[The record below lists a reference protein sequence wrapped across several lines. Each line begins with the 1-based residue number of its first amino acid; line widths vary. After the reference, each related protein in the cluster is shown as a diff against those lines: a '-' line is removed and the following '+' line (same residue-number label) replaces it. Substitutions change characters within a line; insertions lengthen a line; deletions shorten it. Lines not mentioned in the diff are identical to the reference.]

1 MGAAKRG
8 PFNDVTTKAK
18 STAPD
23 GRATATKRGAATMDA
38 HGQGPYRPTRTASK
52 APSTILLAAT
62 VVVVLGLVIAPAG
75 EALPGVMPR
84 TEDAV
89 VTAPDAERDQ
99 FFGTAVAVEDGTL
112 AVSRLGW
119 HPVTYLFERTEGGWA
134 HVQTLNFSSD
144 ELTIDGD
151 TLVAAASWRVVHVL
165 TRGPSGW
172 TPQATLTP
180 PDPDDPGIFG
190 REVGLEGDTLLG
202 GAVHVYVRTGS
213 SWSLETTLAPPDAED
228 GDGFGYAVAFDGAT
242 AVVGD
247 PWRDF
252 AGVGY
257 TPSAGSVHIFDPAD
271 GWSHQQRIDP
281 VAYRPFGFFGQ
292 AVAVEGDTLLIGERG
307 AAWAFARSGGAWS
320 QDGPLVP
327 LAAAGETYGTP
338 VHLVDGTATVG
349 SKSLMF
355 GSTYRPTGSIYV
367 FEQPPDGSWEQRAR
381 LTGSVDP
388 VSSHDLD
395 GATVAAGVAG
405 SNREGRN
412 SGAVYVFDLV
422 STP

>member
-1 MGAAKRG
+1 
-8 PFNDVTTKAK
+8 
-18 STAPD
+18 
-23 GRATATKRGAATMDA
+23 MDA
-38 HGQGPYRPTRTASK
+38 HGQGPHRPTRTASK

-62 VVVVLGLVIAPAG
+62 VVAILGLVTAPVGQAF
-75 EALPGVMPR
+75 PGVMAR
-84 TEDAV
+84 TEDAI

-99 FFGTAVAVEDGTL
+99 FFGEAVAVDGDTL

-119 HPVTYLFERTEGGWA
+119 HPVTYVFERTDGGWT

-151 TLVAAASWRVVHVL
+151 TLVAAASWRAVHVL

-172 TPQATLTP
+172 EPQATLTP

-190 REVGLEGDTLLG
+190 REVALEDDTLLVGAPGAGPG

-257 TPSAGSVHIFDPAD
+257 TPSAGSVHIFDRAD
-271 GWSHQQRIDP
+271 GWSPQQRIDP
-281 VAYRPFGFFGQ
+281 VAYRPFGSFGQ

-320 QDGPLVP
+320 LDGPLVP

-338 VHLVDGTATVG
+338 VHLADGTATVG

-355 GSTYRPTGSIYV
+355 GSMYRPTGSIYV
-367 FEQPPDGSWEQRAR
+367 FEQSPDGPWEQRAR

-388 VSSHDLD
+388 VSAHDFD

-405 SNREGRN
+405 SNLEGRN

-422 STP
+422 ATP